1 MEFSSFPVRNQ
12 RVNYTTLLWFGISN
26 SSEFCIMTRVWLK
39 TPTNP
44 TPIKSN
50 SHLRRYCAVV
60 VHKIK
65 L

>member
-1 MEFSSFPVRNQ
+1 MEFASFPVRNP
-12 RVNYTTLLWFGISN
+12 RVNYAALLWFGISN
-26 SSEFCIMTRVWLK
+26 SSEFFIMPRVWLK

-50 SHLRRYCAVV
+50 SNLRRYCAIV